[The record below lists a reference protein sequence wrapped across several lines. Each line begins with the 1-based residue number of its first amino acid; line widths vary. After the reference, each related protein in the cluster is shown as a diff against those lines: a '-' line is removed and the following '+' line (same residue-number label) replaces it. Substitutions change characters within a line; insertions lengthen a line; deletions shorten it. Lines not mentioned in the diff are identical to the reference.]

1 MKKTLFISLLL
12 VVTLGLASCSSS
24 DAPLNE
30 SQQAEQF
37 NMSVSEYKETKDAA
51 ARMNMT
57 IEEHMKMTDTS
68 GEMNHGSMDMSDDSD
83 MIEDDMEMESTDDSK
98 EHMEK
103 MHKDTDVENHTSDE
117 HM

>member
-1 MKKTLFISLLL
+1 MKKIVFISLLL
-12 VVTLGLASCSSS
+12 VAILGLTSCSES

-37 NMSVSEYKETKDAA
+37 NMSVTEYKETKDAA

-57 IEEHMKMTDTS
+57 VEDHMKMTDTQMK
-68 GEMNHGSMDMSDDSD
+68 EMDSMDMSDDSD
-83 MIEDDMEMESTDDSK
+83 MIEDDMDMSNEKDDDAM
-98 EHMEK
+98 HMEK
-103 MHKDTDVENHTSDE
+103 MHKDTDVETHGSDE

>member
-12 VVTLGLASCSSS
+12 VAILGLTSCSDT
-24 DAPLNE
+24 DAPLTE

-37 NMSVSEYKETKDAA
+37 NMSVTEYKETKDAA

-57 IEEHMKMTDTS
+57 VEDHMKMTDTQMK
-68 GEMNHGSMDMSDDSD
+68 EMNSMDMSDDSD
-83 MIEDDMEMESTDDSK
+83 MIEDDMDMESTDDSK
-98 EHMEK
+98 KHMEK
-103 MHKDTDVENHTSDE
+103 MHKDTDIENHTSNE